1 MALASGKTLDAAELG
16 EAYRRTP
23 IDEHGKLRFLYGK
36 VTSPVGGVAA
46 LSTLGL
52 GWLPP
57 GRKRVLPSLSRL
69 SVTAFGAARTL
80 HVGHGAYSK
89 RPPIAD
95 TTPVEPESNNALAN
109 AIDVSAALNSAVLST
124 LIKYDMYSLDEVLI
138 FATVNGGTFPAAAT
152 VELLLAYLYE

>member
-1 MALASGKTLDAAELG
+1 MALASGKTVDAAELA
-16 EAYRRTP
+16 ETYRRTP
-23 IDEHGKLRFLYGK
+23 IDEHGKLRFLAAR

-46 LSTLGL
+46 GSTLGF

-57 GRKRVLPSLSRL
+57 GRKRILPSLSRL
-69 SVTAFGAARTL
+69 SCGVFGAARTL

-95 TTPVEPESNNALAN
+95 TTPIEPESNNALAN

-124 LIKYDMYSLDEVLI
+124 LIRYDMYSLDEVLI
-138 FATVNGGTFPAAAT
+138 FGTVNGGTFPAGIT
-152 VELLLAYLYE
+152 VDLLLAYLYE